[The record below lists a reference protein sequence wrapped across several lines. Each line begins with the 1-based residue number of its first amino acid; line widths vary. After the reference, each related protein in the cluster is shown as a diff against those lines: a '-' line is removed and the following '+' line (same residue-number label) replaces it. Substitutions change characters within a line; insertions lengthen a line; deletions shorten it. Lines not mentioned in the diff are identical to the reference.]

1 MPIIMH
7 IVSLILG
14 LAICGLPPWALLL
27 NTYDE
32 TVVHAAYERYLERVP
47 YGSAATSDQVAD
59 LLDATDNKPRDFSS
73 LAVDH
78 EPGLQLGKKL
88 RGIVTGTVIVL
99 VVPALIYAFQH
110 YQDTTGVSISR
121 FVYSYGIE
129 ITAIGYGFSTS
140 FAIWTLGLEGITATP
155 RSDTNHVGSASGFM
169 LFVKACRQRRPARV
183 WFMYW
188 IFWLHSGVMRLLLF
202 ATTWALSVQNI
213 VPEQQSINETMWKIN
228 SLSKWVFWPAV
239 VWAWILLPFILWL
252 LVPFKAPL
260 APFDG
265 WRQAKIV
272 EGATLGKGRYGIEG
286 PPNQGRAVWAMN
298 TRRFDKERLL

>member
-1 MPIIMH
+1 MH

-47 YGSAATSDQVAD
+47 FGSAARSDQVAD

-88 RGIVTGTVIVL
+88 RGIITGTVIVL
-99 VVPALIYAFQH
+99 VMPALIYAFQH
-110 YQDTTGVSISR
+110 LQDTTGVSVSR

-129 ITAIGYGFSTS
+129 ITAIGYGFATS
-140 FAIWTLGLEGITATP
+140 FATWTLGLEGITATP

-183 WFMYW
+183 WFM
-188 IFWLHSGVMRLLLF
+188 S
-202 ATTWALSVQNI
+202 
-213 VPEQQSINETMWKIN
+213 
-228 SLSKWVFWPAV
+228 PAV
-239 VWAWILLPFILWL
+239 RNHVGAVSAEYCARTAKHQCNHVEDQQPIEVGLLASGCMGLDSPPIYPMVAGAVQGALG
-252 LVPFKAPL
+252 AIRRL
-260 APFDG
+260 AAG
-265 WRQAKIV
+265 
-272 EGATLGKGRYGIEG
+272 
-286 PPNQGRAVWAMN
+286 
-298 TRRFDKERLL
+298 